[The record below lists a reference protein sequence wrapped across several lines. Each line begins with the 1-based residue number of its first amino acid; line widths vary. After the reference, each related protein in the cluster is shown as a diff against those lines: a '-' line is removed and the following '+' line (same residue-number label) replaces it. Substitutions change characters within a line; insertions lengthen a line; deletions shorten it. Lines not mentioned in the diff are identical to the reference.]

1 MNKEDM
7 NKEDMLEEIDQWLD
21 YQDLHTDFSIRKEI
35 GDLIESRFR
44 PERFLKPSVVVRR
57 TKWTVYV
64 LNDKGEIET
73 MNADFADR
81 DCVKL

>member
-7 NKEDMLEEIDQWLD
+7 NKVFVLEEIGQWLD
-21 YQDLHTDFSIRKEI
+21 QDLHTDFSIRKEI

-57 TKWTVYV
+57 TKWTVYF